1 MKVNADTIAT
11 VVETSLHP
19 QVRFGPGPDLSAETK
34 ALLRVRLRVLSAVLL
49 GIVALLTL
57 KGQLGQEI
65 PTIPA
70 SSWGLLL
77 VLLVATALLFSPLKL
92 NLKWLHAAELV
103 IFGAS
108 TAATLAIQYLLIQ
121 VAVASGDQALIAAQ
135 HQHMVLPFVLLIFLY
150 ALFVPGHW
158 KRAAIVIGSIAL
170 SVVGL
175 RILLVL
181 HYPQLREILN
191 LAQATQA
198 GAFLLLAAASAV
210 IGSHVINGMRQEAFK
225 SRQLGQYELIEKLG
239 SGGMGEVWTAH
250 HRLLARPAAIKLIR
264 PEMLGDQTLAG
275 KLLERFEREA
285 LATAVLT
292 SPHTITVYDFGI
304 TDDHSFY
311 YVMELLQGF
320 DLATLVKR
328 WGPIPAGRVI
338 YLISQACDS
347 LAEAHSR
354 GLIHRDI
361 KPSNLFTCRIGNEA
375 DFVKVLDFG
384 LVRSMQ
390 SESASREQ
398 LTQIG
403 TVTGTPGFMSPEQIT
418 GKELDGRTD
427 LYALGCVAY
436 ALLTAE
442 KVFDGDG
449 AMMEAIQHV
458 QEVPVPP
465 SQRVQVPIPGDLEEV
480 VLWCLQKSPERRPP
494 DAAVLKHSLLRCASA
509 REWDQERRRS
519 WWIEHASTSGG
530 FDEWDLRTAST
541 LTTRL

>member
-1 MKVNADTIAT
+1 M
-11 VVETSLHP
+11 
-19 QVRFGPGPDLSAETK
+19 
-34 ALLRVRLRVLSAVLL
+34 RL
-49 GIVALLTL
+49 
-57 KGQLGQEI
+57 
-65 PTIPA
+65 
-70 SSWGLLL
+70 
-77 VLLVATALLFSPLKL
+77 
-92 NLKWLHAAELV
+92 
-103 IFGAS
+103 
-108 TAATLAIQYLLIQ
+108 
-121 VAVASGDQALIAAQ
+121 
-135 HQHMVLPFVLLIFLY
+135 
-150 ALFVPGHW
+150 
-158 KRAAIVIGSIAL
+158 
-170 SVVGL
+170 
-175 RILLVL
+175 
-181 HYPQLREILN
+181 
-191 LAQATQA
+191 
-198 GAFLLLAAASAV
+198 
-210 IGSHVINGMRQEAFK
+210 EAFK

-390 SESASREQ
+390 SESAGREQ

-465 SQRVQVPIPGDLEEV
+465 SQRVEVPIPGDLEEV

-509 REWDQERRRS
+509 REWDQERGHS
-519 WWIEHASTSGG
+519 WWIEHASASGA